1 MTSDPSPTAPAPTIA
16 DTAADERLR
25 LRLELERA
33 RHELALM
40 RLREADL
47 QRREQALQAEQDAM
61 RNSRLASL
69 NLIEDAVDARNRMAQ
84 AQEQLQRERDLLE
97 HSIESLPGVFYL
109 IDSDGRFRRWN
120 REFEHVTGYNAQE
133 VGSMHPLD
141 FFAPGPDRDLVAE
154 RIARVF
160 THGRAEVEAGF
171 RAKDGHTVP
180 YYFTGQRVMLDG
192 APHLVGMGAD
202 LTARRALE
210 AQLREVQKME
220 AVGTLAGGIAH
231 DFNNILGGML
241 GNLSLLSEALEI
253 AHPGR
258 AHLEQLNK
266 AALRARRLVQQI
278 LAFSRREA
286 SVQQVQALAP
296 VIEDAVAML
305 RPMLPAAVALSV
317 QLPSC
322 PVYARVDATQIEQVL
337 LNLCTNAWHAL
348 PASGGRIDV
357 VLEAVTPV
365 DGGREALARIVVAD
379 NGCGMDETIRS
390 RVFEPFFTTKPVG
403 TGTGLG
409 LSVVHGIVQ
418 AHGGRIDV
426 FSQPGQGS
434 RFAIVLPMSAEP
446 VHAPIATNEEPVH
459 QAATGTRVLYID
471 DDPTMAVVA
480 QQLLERAGLH
490 ARCETDAAVAIA
502 HLRADPL
509 AYDVVVTDYN
519 MPELSGTD
527 VARAAHALR
536 PQLPVIVS
544 SGYIDE
550 ALLECAQDGR
560 VQGLLNKERT
570 LEDLLPTIGRALA
583 AAGIPRA

>member
-1 MTSDPSPTAPAPTIA
+1 MTPDPTSPAPLTTGA
-16 DTAADERLR
+16 DEAADERLR

-109 IDSDGRFRRWN
+109 IDSNGRFRRWN
-120 REFEHVTGYNAQE
+120 HEFEHVTGYNAQE

-141 FFAPGPDRDLVAE
+141 FFTPGPDRDLVAE
-154 RIARVF
+154 RIALVF
-160 THGRAEVEAGF
+160 THGRSEVEAGF

-192 APHLVGMGAD
+192 ALHLVGMGVD

-253 AHPGR
+253 THPGR

-266 AALRARRLVQQI
+266 AALRSRRLVQQI

-317 QLPSC
+317 RLPPQ
-322 PVYARVDATQIEQVL
+322 PVFARVDATQIEQVL

-348 PASGGRIDV
+348 PSSGGRIDV
-357 VLEAVTPV
+357 VLDAEAAIE
-365 DGGREALARIVVAD
+365 GAAQAQARIVVAD
-379 NGCGMDETIRS
+379 NGCGMDAATRS
-390 RVFEPFFTTKPVG
+390 RAFEPFFTTKPVG

-418 AHGGRIDV
+418 AHGGRIDLS
-426 FSQPGQGS
+426 SQPGQGS
-434 RFAIVLPMSAEP
+434 QFAIVLPSAAEP
-446 VHAPIATNEEPVH
+446 DHAPVAANEAPVH
-459 QAATGTRVLYID
+459 PAAAGTRVLYID

-490 ARCETDAAVAIA
+490 ARCETDAALAIA
-502 HLRADPL
+502 HLQADPL

-583 AAGIPRA
+583 AAGTGRA